1 MTQARQKTR
10 MAAAYD
16 PASVESH
23 VYGRWMEGGYF
34 TPEVDRSR
42 SPFVVI
48 MPPPNVTGELHMGHA
63 LTAALEDLMVRWH
76 RMKGE
81 PTLFLPGTDHAG
93 IATQVVVERMLAADG
108 ISRHDL
114 GRDRFVER
122 VWEWVDRYGDRINQQ
137 YKRLGVSCDWTRSSF
152 TLDEGP
158 SRAVRTTFVNLY
170 KKGLIYRG
178 ERITN
183 WCTRCSTALS
193 DLEVDHQV
201 EEGRLYYVRY
211 RAEDGGEGVVVAT
224 TRPETLLGDTGVAI
238 NPEDGR
244 YTGLVGSSVVLPVLG
259 QAIPVVADGA
269 VDPEFGTGALKVT
282 PGHDPADFD
291 IGQRHGLPIVNV
303 MNLDGTMN
311 EAAGPYQGM
320 DRFECR
326 VKIVEQL
333 ERDGLLIRVEP
344 NPHAVG
350 HCDRCDEVVEPIVSS
365 QWYVRMEPLAKPA
378 REAVRDGRIRIVPE
392 RFAKVYFNWMDGIRD
407 WCVSRQLWWGHRIP
421 VWYCG
426 DCRETIVETE
436 DPSACPKCP
445 STALEQDPD
454 VLDTWFSSGLWTHS
468 TLGWPDE
475 TEDLDYFYPTS
486 VMETGHDILFFWVAR
501 MIMLGIENMG
511 EAPFHTVY
519 LHGLITDRHG
529 AKMSKSK
536 GNVLDPLE
544 LVEKY
549 GSDALRFALTTGN
562 SPGNDM
568 RLSDQRLEGSRNF
581 ANKLWNAARF
591 VISNLEE
598 AQGLDGWENPA
609 PTHRH
614 DRWIVSRFN
623 RVARTVEIRME
634 EYQFGEAQRV
644 IYDFLWNE
652 YCDWYIEMSKIRMRS
667 DGGTAHSPCPA
678 LAYVLEGVLRLLHP
692 FMPFVTEE
700 IWSTLTDTLPH
711 RAGRPEALIVAPYP
725 QADPSLIDDDAEAE
739 VEAVIDVVRAV
750 RNLRAEFRLPSGE
763 SIPATVDAPGLA
775 PVLEAETSTISALAR
790 LSQLSLSET
799 DGAGSGDRVSVVLPI
814 GTVTVPLGGLVDLG
828 RERSRLGDELEELEA
843 RRARL
848 SARLAN
854 EAFVSKA
861 PEDVVERERE
871 RLTRTEERRER
882 VLEILSRLGG

>member
-1 MTQARQKTR
+1 MEG
-10 MAAAYD
+10 AYD
-16 PASVESH
+16 PASVESR
-23 VYGRWMEGGYF
+23 VYERWMEGGYF

-63 LTAALEDLMVRWH
+63 LMAAVEDMMVRWR
-76 RMKGE
+76 RMRGE
-81 PTLFLPGTDHAG
+81 PTLYLPGTDHAG
-93 IATQVVVERMLAADG
+93 IATQVIVERMLSDEG
-108 ISRHDL
+108 VDRHEL
-114 GRDRFVER
+114 GRERFIER
-122 VWEWVDRYGDRINQQ
+122 VWEWVDLYGDRIHEQF
-137 YKRLGVSCDWTRSSF
+137 KRLGVSCDWTRSSF

-193 DLEVDHQV
+193 DLEVDHQE
-201 EEGRLYYVRY
+201 EEGRLYHVRY
-211 RAEDGGEGVVVAT
+211 RAEDGGDGVVVAT
-224 TRPETLLGDTGVAI
+224 TRPETLLGDTGVAV

-244 YTGLVGSSVVLPVLG
+244 YAGLVGSGVVLPVLG
-259 QAIPVVADGA
+259 RRIPVVADEA

-311 EAAGPYQGM
+311 EAAGPYEGM

-333 ERDGLLIRVEP
+333 ERDGLLVRVEP

-350 HCDRCDEVVEPIVSS
+350 HCDRCDEVVEPIVSA

-392 RFAKVYFNWMDGIRD
+392 RFARVYFNWMDGIRD

-426 DCRETIVETE
+426 SCGETIVETE

-445 STALEQDPD
+445 STDLEQDPD

-468 TLGWPDE
+468 TLGWPDD
-475 TEDLDYFYPTS
+475 TEDLDYFFPTS

-529 AKMSKSK
+529 VKMSKSK
-536 GNVLDPLE
+536 GNVIDPLDAIDR
-544 LVEKY
+544 Y
-549 GSDALRFALTTGN
+549 GADALRFALTTGG
-562 SPGNDM
+562 SSGNDM

-591 VISNLEE
+591 VISNLEDAE
-598 AQGLDGWENPA
+598 GLEGWESPA

-623 RVARTVEIRME
+623 RVARTVEGRME
-634 EYQFGEAQRV
+634 EYQFGEAQRA
-644 IYDFLWNE
+644 IYDFLWSE

-667 DGGTAHSPCPA
+667 DNGDESPRPA

-700 IWSTLTDTLPH
+700 IWSTLMEALPQ
-711 RAGRPEALIVAPYP
+711 RAGRAEALIAARYP
-725 QADPSLIDDDAEAE
+725 QADPSLIDDGVEAE
-739 VEAVIDVVRAV
+739 IGAVIDVVRAV
-750 RNLRAEFRLPSGE
+750 RNLRADFKLPAGRM
-763 SIPATVDAPGLA
+763 IPAAVDAPAVA
-775 PVLEAETSTISALAR
+775 PVLEAETGVIASLAR
-790 LSQLSLSET
+790 VSPLSLDAAEGPGP
-799 DGAGSGDRVSVVLPI
+799 DDRVSVVIPV
-814 GTVTVPLGGLVDLG
+814 GTVTVPLGGLVDVG
-828 RERSRLGDELEELEA
+828 RERSRLGDELKELEG
-843 RRARL
+843 RRAKQ

-871 RLTRTEERRER
+871 RLARTEERRAR